1 MEQGARSNLLPA
13 PCSVR
18 CDDVLTE
25 LRVRDLAVIA
35 DVTLPFQPGLNVLT
49 GETGAGKSMVV
60 DALALLLGER
70 ASADVIRPGAEKTV
84 VEGAF
89 EFASAVHR
97 HLLAPFAALG
107 VELEDGRLVL
117 KREVLREGKSR
128 AWVNG
133 SPATIGVLAEIGA
146 LLVDLH
152 GQHETQSLLRP
163 DAQRDMLDA
172 YADADVERVAV
183 RDAHAHLKE
192 LETREAQ
199 LTTRQED
206 VRRKADYLRHVL
218 QEIERA
224 KPKLGEDDALEVEAK
239 RLAHAEELGR
249 LARELEETV
258 DAAGLTKAQKILANL
273 LRVDSSLGKWQELL
287 DAAFA
292 SAAELAQAARAY
304 ASEIEADPERL
315 SAVEQRRDLLFRLQQ
330 KHGPTIAD
338 VLAARDTAARE
349 LELLDTADLDL
360 RNIAA
365 DREKAAEEFSR
376 ATAAL
381 TAKRIAGAK
390 KLSRAVNKILPALGM
405 PGGRFLVSQS
415 PLPSPRG
422 DGAETV
428 TFEVELNAGL
438 GQRPL
443 ARVASGGELS
453 RLMLALKVVLA
464 SHDVVPT
471 LVFDEVDQGIGGEV
485 GGRVGEALRDVSREG
500 RQALVITHLP
510 QIAVY
515 ADQHL
520 VVAKGKKGGVATSD
534 VAVAEGETRVKE
546 LARMLGD
553 ADMATARRHAVEL
566 LKTASEKSA
575 SQSGI
580 PSPPARAHP
589 TR

>member
-1 MEQGARSNLLPA
+1 
-13 PCSVR
+13 
-18 CDDVLTE
+18 VLTE

-70 ASADVIRPGAEKTV
+70 ASADVVRPGANKTV

-89 EFASAVHR
+89 EFVAAVHR
-97 HLLAPFAALG
+97 HLLPPFAALG
-107 VELEDGRLVL
+107 VELEDGRLIL

-133 SPATIGVLAEIGA
+133 SPTTIGVLAEIGA

-192 LETREAQ
+192 LETREAE

-258 DAAGLTKAQKILANL
+258 DGAGLTKAQKILANL

-292 SAAELAQAARAY
+292 SAAELAQVARAY

-315 SAVEQRRDLLFRLQQ
+315 TAVEQRRDLLFRLQQ

-338 VLAARDTAARE
+338 VLAARDSAARE

-365 DREKAAEEFSR
+365 DRETAAAEFKR
-376 ATAAL
+376 ATEAL
-381 TAKRIAGAK
+381 TAKRTAGAK
-390 KLSRAVNKILPALGM
+390 KLARAVNKLLPALGM
-405 PGGRFLVSQS
+405 PGGKFSVSHT
-415 PLPSPRG
+415 PLPTPHAF
-422 DGAETV
+422 GAESI
-428 TFEVELNAGL
+428 TFDVQLNEGMEP
-438 GQRPL
+438 RPL

-485 GGRVGEALRDVSREG
+485 GGRVGQALTDVSREG

-510 QIAVY
+510 QIAVF

-534 VAVAEGETRVKE
+534 VAVADGEPRVKE
-546 LARMLGD
+546 IARMLGD

-575 SQSGI
+575 SRSGT
-580 PSPPARAHP
+580 PSPPARAHQQP
-589 TR
+589 

>member
-1 MEQGARSNLLPA
+1 M
-13 PCSVR
+13 
-18 CDDVLTE
+18 LTE

-70 ASADVIRPGAEKTV
+70 ASADIVRPGAEKTI

-89 EFASAVHR
+89 EFGTAAHR
-97 HLLAPFAALG
+97 HLLSPFAALG
-107 VELEDGRLVL
+107 VELEEGRLVL

-133 SPATIGVLAEIGA
+133 SPVTIGVLSEIGS

-163 DAQRDMLDA
+163 EAQRDMLDA

-183 RDAHAHLKE
+183 RDAHARLKE
-192 LETREAQ
+192 LEQREAE
-199 LTTRQED
+199 LTNRQAD
-206 VRRKADYLRHVL
+206 VRKKADYLRHVL
-218 QEIERA
+218 QEIESA
-224 KPKLGEDDALEVEAK
+224 KPKLGEDEALEVEAK

-249 LARELEETV
+249 LARELEEAV
-258 DAAGLTKAQKILANL
+258 DAAGLTKAQKILASL
-273 LRVDSSLGKWQELL
+273 LRVDPSVGTWQQLL

-292 SAAELAQAARAY
+292 SAAELAQAARTY
-304 ASEIEADPERL
+304 ASDIEADPERL
-315 SAVEQRRDLLFRLQQ
+315 SAVEQRRDLLYRLQQ

-338 VLAARDTAARE
+338 LLAARDTAARE

-360 RNIAA
+360 RTIAA
-365 DREKAAEEFSR
+365 DREKAGEEFKR
-376 ATAAL
+376 ATEAL
-381 TAKRIAGAK
+381 TAKRTAGAK
-390 KLSRAVNKILPALGM
+390 KLARAVNKLLPSLGM
-405 PGGRFLVSQS
+405 EGGRFAATLR
-415 PLPSPRG
+415 PRTTHHAQ
-422 DGAETV
+422 GAEDV
-428 TFEVELNAGL
+428 IFEVRLNEGL
-438 GQRPL
+438 ESRPL

-453 RLMLALKVVLA
+453 RLMLGLKVVLA
-464 SHDVVPT
+464 AHDAVPT

-485 GGRVGEALRDVSREG
+485 GGRVGEALVDVSREG

-520 VVAKGKKGGVATSD
+520 VVAKGKKGGLATSD
-534 VAVAEGETRVKE
+534 VEVVEGESRVKE
-546 LARMLGD
+546 IARMLGD

-566 LKTASEKSA
+566 LRTASATSA
-575 SQSGI
+575 SQSET

-589 TR
+589 PR

>member
-1 MEQGARSNLLPA
+1 M
-13 PCSVR
+13 
-18 CDDVLTE
+18 LTE

-35 DVTLPFQPGLNVLT
+35 DVTLPFRPGLNVLT

-70 ASADVIRPGAEKTV
+70 ASGDIVRPGAEKTI

-89 EFASAVHR
+89 EFGAAVHR
-97 HLLAPFAALG
+97 HLLSPFAALG
-107 VELEDGRLVL
+107 VDLEEGRLVL

-133 SPATIGVLAEIGA
+133 SPVTIGVLSEIGS

-183 RDAHAHLKE
+183 RDAHARLKE
-192 LETREAQ
+192 LEQREAE
-199 LTTRQED
+199 LTDRQAE
-206 VRRKADYLRHVL
+206 VRKKADYLRHVL

-224 KPKLGEDDALEVEAK
+224 KPKLGEDEALEVEAK

-249 LARELEETV
+249 LARELEEAV
-258 DAAGLTKAQKILANL
+258 DAAGLTKAQKILAS
-273 LRVDSSLGKWQELL
+273 LRRLDPSLGKWQELL
-287 DAAFA
+287 DATFA
-292 SAAELAQAARAY
+292 SAAELARGARAY
-304 ASEIEADPERL
+304 AGDIAADPERL
-315 SAVEQRRDLLFRLQQ
+315 SAVEQRRDLLYRLQQ
-330 KHGPTIAD
+330 KHGPTLAD
-338 VLAARDTAARE
+338 LLATRDTAARE

-360 RNIAA
+360 RTIAA
-365 DREKAAEEFSR
+365 DRERAAEDFRR
-376 ATAAL
+376 ATEAL
-381 TAKRIAGAK
+381 TAKRTAGAK
-390 KLSRAVNKILPALGM
+390 KLARALNKLLPSLGM
-405 PGGRFLVSQS
+405 EGGKFAATLQS
-415 PLPSPRG
+415 RTTPIAQ
-422 DGAETV
+422 GAEDV
-428 TFEVELNAGL
+428 VFHVQLNEGL
-438 GQRPL
+438 DARPL

-464 SHDVVPT
+464 AHDVVPT

-485 GGRVGEALRDVSREG
+485 GGRVGEALVDVSREG

-510 QIAVY
+510 QIAVH

-520 VVAKGKKGGVATSD
+520 VVAKGQKGGLATSD
-534 VAVAEGETRVKE
+534 VAVVDGEGRVKE
-546 LARMLGD
+546 IARMLGD

-566 LKTASEKSA
+566 LKTASATSA
-575 SQSGI
+575 SLSET

-589 TR
+589 PR

>member
-1 MEQGARSNLLPA
+1 
-13 PCSVR
+13 
-18 CDDVLTE
+18 VLTE

-70 ASADVIRPGAEKTV
+70 ASADVVRPGADKTV

-89 EFASAVHR
+89 EFVAAVHR
-97 HLLAPFAALG
+97 HLLPPFAALG
-107 VELEDGRLVL
+107 VELEDGRLIL

-133 SPATIGVLAEIGA
+133 SPTTIGVLAEIGA

-183 RDAHAHLKE
+183 RDAHAHLKA
-192 LETREAQ
+192 LETREAE

-273 LRVDSSLGKWQELL
+273 LRVDSSVGRWQDLL

-338 VLAARDTAARE
+338 VLAARDSAARE

-360 RNIAA
+360 RTIAA
-365 DREKAAEEFSR
+365 DRENAAAEFTR
-376 ATAAL
+376 ATEAL
-381 TAKRIAGAK
+381 TVKRTAGAK
-390 KLSRAVNKILPALGM
+390 KLARAVNKLLPALGM
-405 PGGRFLVSQS
+405 EGGKFAAEL
-415 PLPSPRG
+415 LPRTTHHAQ
-422 DGAETV
+422 GAEDV
-428 TFEVELNAGL
+428 IFQVKLNEGL
-438 GQRPL
+438 EPRPL

-453 RLMLALKVVLA
+453 RLMLAMKVVLA

-485 GGRVGEALRDVSREG
+485 GGRVGEALMDVSREG

-520 VVAKGKKGGVATSD
+520 VVAKGKKGGLATSD
-534 VAVAEGETRVKE
+534 VEVVEGEWRVKE
-546 LARMLGD
+546 IARMLGD

-575 SQSGI
+575 SQSGT

>member
-1 MEQGARSNLLPA
+1 MLRPYSNAPRTMGGA
-13 PCSVR
+13 
-18 CDDVLTE
+18 VLTE

-70 ASADVIRPGAEKTV
+70 ASADVVRPGADKTV

-89 EFASAVHR
+89 EFVAAVHR
-97 HLLAPFAALG
+97 HLLPPFAALG
-107 VELEDGRLVL
+107 VELEEGRLVL

-133 SPATIGVLAEIGA
+133 SPTTIGVLAEIGG

-183 RDAHAHLKE
+183 RDAHGRLKE
-192 LETREAQ
+192 LEQREAE
-199 LTTRQED
+199 LTTRQAD
-206 VRRKADYLRHVL
+206 VRKKADYLRHML

-224 KPKLGEDDALEVEAK
+224 KPKVGEDDALEVEAK

-273 LRVDSSLGKWQELL
+273 QRVDPSLGKWQELL

-292 SAAELAQAARAY
+292 SAAELEQAARAY
-304 ASEIEADPERL
+304 ASEIEADPDRL

-365 DREKAAEEFSR
+365 DRENAAVEFQR
-376 ATAAL
+376 ATEAL
-381 TAKRIAGAK
+381 TVKRTAGAK
-390 KLSRAVNKILPALGM
+390 KLARAVNKVLPSLGM
-405 PGGRFLVSQS
+405 EGGRFEVWLSGAQ
-415 PLPSPRG
+415 RTAHG
-422 DGAETV
+422 AHGAEDV
-428 TFEVELNAGL
+428 TFQVKLNEGL
-438 GQRPL
+438 DARPL
-443 ARVASGGELS
+443 ARVASGGEL
-453 RLMLALKVVLA
+453 
-464 SHDVVPT
+464 
-471 LVFDEVDQGIGGEV
+471 
-485 GGRVGEALRDVSREG
+485 
-500 RQALVITHLP
+500 
-510 QIAVY
+510 
-515 ADQHL
+515 
-520 VVAKGKKGGVATSD
+520 
-534 VAVAEGETRVKE
+534 
-546 LARMLGD
+546 
-553 ADMATARRHAVEL
+553 
-566 LKTASEKSA
+566 
-575 SQSGI
+575 
-580 PSPPARAHP
+580 
-589 TR
+589 

>member
-1 MEQGARSNLLPA
+1 MLRPYSNAPRTMGGA
-13 PCSVR
+13 
-18 CDDVLTE
+18 VLTE

-35 DVTLPFQPGLNVLT
+35 DVTLPFQPGLNVPT

-70 ASADVIRPGAEKTV
+70 GSADVVRPGAEKTI

-97 HLLAPFAALG
+97 HLLSPFAELG
-107 VELEDGRLVL
+107 IELEEGRLVL

-133 SPATIGVLAEIGA
+133 SAITIGVLAQISS
-146 LLVDLH
+146 LLVELH

-163 DAQRDMLDA
+163 DAQRDMLDT

-183 RDAHAHLKE
+183 RDAHARLKE
-192 LETREAQ
+192 LETREAE

-224 KPKLGEDDALEVEAK
+224 KPKLGEDEALDVDAK

-273 LRVDSSLGKWQELL
+273 RRVDPSLGKWQELL

-292 SAAELAQAARAY
+292 SAAELAQAASTY
-304 ASEIEADPERL
+304 AGDIEADPERL

-330 KHGPTIAD
+330 KHGPSIAD

-360 RNIAA
+360 RNIAGDLA
-365 DREKAAEEFSR
+365 KATEEF
-376 ATAAL
+376 A
-381 TAKRIAGAK
+381 
-390 KLSRAVNKILPALGM
+390 
-405 PGGRFLVSQS
+405 
-415 PLPSPRG
+415 
-422 DGAETV
+422 
-428 TFEVELNAGL
+428 
-438 GQRPL
+438 
-443 ARVASGGELS
+443 
-453 RLMLALKVVLA
+453 
-464 SHDVVPT
+464 
-471 LVFDEVDQGIGGEV
+471 
-485 GGRVGEALRDVSREG
+485 
-500 RQALVITHLP
+500 
-510 QIAVY
+510 
-515 ADQHL
+515 
-520 VVAKGKKGGVATSD
+520 
-534 VAVAEGETRVKE
+534 
-546 LARMLGD
+546 
-553 ADMATARRHAVEL
+553 
-566 LKTASEKSA
+566 
-575 SQSGI
+575 
-580 PSPPARAHP
+580 
-589 TR
+589 

>member
-1 MEQGARSNLLPA
+1 
-13 PCSVR
+13 
-18 CDDVLTE
+18 VLTE

-60 DALALLLGER
+60 DALSLLLGER
-70 ASADVIRPGAEKTV
+70 ASADIVRAGADKAI

-89 EFASAVHR
+89 EFVAALHR
-97 HLLAPFAALG
+97 HLLPPFAALG
-107 VELEDGRLVL
+107 VELEDGRLIL

-133 SPATIGVLAEIGA
+133 SPVTVGVLSEIGG

-172 YADADVERVAV
+172 YADGDVERVAV
-183 RDAHAHLKE
+183 RDAHARLKDLSE
-192 LETREAQ
+192 READ
-199 LTTRQED
+199 LTTRQEE

-218 QEIERA
+218 LEIERA
-224 KPKLGEDDALEVEAK
+224 KPKVGEDEALEVEAK
-239 RLAHAEELGR
+239 RLAHSEELGR

-258 DAAGLTKAQKILANL
+258 DAAGLTKAQKILASL

-315 SAVEQRRDLLFRLQQ
+315 TAVEQRRDLLYRLQQ
-330 KHGPTIAD
+330 KHGPSIAD

-365 DREKAAEEFSR
+365 DREKAADEFKR
-376 ATAAL
+376 ATEAL
-381 TAKRIAGAK
+381 TAKRTAGAK
-390 KLSRAVNKILPALGM
+390 KLARAINKLLPALGM
-405 PGGRFLVSQS
+405 EGGKFSAELV
-415 PLPSPRG
+415 PRTTHHAH
-422 DGAETV
+422 GAEDV
-428 TFEVELNAGL
+428 VFQVKLNEGL
-438 GQRPL
+438 ESRPL

-464 SHDVVPT
+464 AHDVVPT

-485 GGRVGEALRDVSREG
+485 GGRVGEALKDVSREG

-515 ADQHL
+515 ADQQL

-534 VAVAEGETRVKE
+534 VAVVEGEARVRE
-546 LARMLGD
+546 IARMLGD

-580 PSPPARAHP
+580 PSPQARAHP
-589 TR
+589 HQ

>member
-1 MEQGARSNLLPA
+1 M
-13 PCSVR
+13 
-18 CDDVLTE
+18 LTE

-49 GETGAGKSMVV
+49 GETGAGKSMLV
-60 DALALLLGER
+60 DALSLLLGER
-70 ASADVIRPGAEKTV
+70 ASADIVRPGAEKTV

-89 EFASAVHR
+89 EFGAAVHR
-97 HLLAPFAALG
+97 HLLTPFAELG
-107 VELEDGRLVL
+107 VELEEGRLVL

-133 SPATIGVLAEIGA
+133 SPVTIGVLSEIGG

-183 RDAHAHLKE
+183 RDAHARLKD
-192 LETREAQ
+192 LEQREAE
-199 LTTRQED
+199 LTTRQAD
-206 VRRKADYLRHVL
+206 VRKKADYLRHVL

-224 KPKLGEDDALEVEAK
+224 KPKVGEDEALEVEGK
-239 RLAHAEELGR
+239 RLTHAEELGR
-249 LARELEETV
+249 LARELEEAV
-258 DAAGLTKAQKILANL
+258 DASGLTKAQKILASL
-273 LRVDSSLGKWQELL
+273 LRVDPSLGKWQELL
-287 DAAFA
+287 DVAFA
-292 SAAELAQAARAY
+292 GAAELAQAARAY
-304 ASEIEADPERL
+304 ASDIEADPERL
-315 SAVEQRRDLLFRLQQ
+315 NAVEQRRDLLFRLQQ
-330 KHGPTIAD
+330 KHGPTIPD

-360 RNIAA
+360 RTIAA
-365 DREKAAEEFSR
+365 DREQVAAEFKR
-376 ATAAL
+376 ATDAL
-381 TAKRIAGAK
+381 TAKRTAGAK
-390 KLSRAVNKILPALGM
+390 KLARAINKLLPSLGM
-405 PGGRFLVSQS
+405 EGGRFEARL
-415 PLPSPRG
+415 LPRTTHHAH
-422 DGAETV
+422 GAEDV
-428 TFEVELNAGL
+428 VFQVKLNEGL
-438 GQRPL
+438 ETRPL

-464 SHDVVPT
+464 AHDVVPT

-485 GGRVGEALRDVSREG
+485 GGRVGEALVDVSREG

-510 QIAVY
+510 QIAVH

-520 VVAKGKKGGVATSD
+520 VVAKGKKGGLATSD
-534 VAVAEGETRVKE
+534 VAVADGDNRVKE
-546 LARMLGD
+546 IARMLGD

-566 LKTASEKSA
+566 LRTASEKSA
-575 SQSGI
+575 SQSET

-589 TR
+589 PR

>member
-1 MEQGARSNLLPA
+1 M
-13 PCSVR
+13 
-18 CDDVLTE
+18 LTE

-60 DALALLLGER
+60 DALSLLLGER
-70 ASADVIRPGAEKTV
+70 ASADVVRPGADKTV

-97 HLLAPFAALG
+97 HLLSPFAELG
-107 VELEDGRLVL
+107 IELEDGRLVL

-133 SPATIGVLAEIGA
+133 SPTTVGVLAQIGA

-152 GQHETQSLLRP
+152 GQHETQSLLKP

-172 YADADVERVAV
+172 YADAEVERVAV
-183 RDAHAHLKE
+183 RDAHRRLKD
-192 LETREAQ
+192 LEQREAE
-199 LTTRQED
+199 LTAKQDE

-224 KPKLGEDDALEVEAK
+224 TPKVGEDETLEVEAK

-249 LARELEETV
+249 LARELEEAV
-258 DAAGLTKAQKILANL
+258 DSSGLTKAQKILAGL
-273 LRVDSSLGKWQELL
+273 LRVDPSLGKWQELL
-287 DAAFA
+287 DATFA
-292 SAAELAQAARAY
+292 GASELAQAARSY

-315 SAVEQRRDLLFRLQQ
+315 SAVEQRRDLLFGLQQ
-330 KHGPTIAD
+330 KHGPTIPD

-360 RNIAA
+360 RTI
-365 DREKAAEEFSR
+365 AEER
-376 ATAAL
+376 ATAAADFERACAAL
-381 TAKRIAGAK
+381 TKKRTAGAER
-390 KLSRAVNKILPALGM
+390 LARAVNEMLPALGM
-405 PGGRFLVSQS
+405 PGGRFTAQLQ
-415 PLPSPRG
+415 PRTTYPAH
-422 DGAETV
+422 GAEDV
-428 TFEVELNAGL
+428 VFEVELNPGL
-438 GQRPL
+438 GARPL

-464 SHDVVPT
+464 AHDAVPT

-485 GGRVGEALRDVSREG
+485 GVRVGAALARVAGRD

-510 QIAVY
+510 QIAVH
-515 ADQHL
+515 ADHHV
-520 VVAKGKKGGVATSD
+520 VVAKGKKDGLATSD
-534 VAVAEGETRVKE
+534 VAVVAGQGRVKE
-546 LARMLGD
+546 IARMLGD
-553 ADMATARRHAVEL
+553 ADMATAQRHAEEL
-566 LKTASEKSA
+566 LRTASAKFAAPAET
-575 SQSGI
+575 
-580 PSPPARAHP
+580 PSPRGLSRPR
-589 TR
+589 R